1 MRQSHLRTLAARGL
15 SVQKSI
21 GIRGIDAYLS
31 LEKEGSSQLVFSG
44 SWLGPSWI
52 NIAHVLDMHEVKFSV
67 FMLGRPY
74 LVAEDSGNLRSIL
87 SHMTSAAKRS
97 IRDEVF
103 IEGEGFVVSG
113 MKKGIDV
120 SALIA
125 PAIVLSISVILAAN
139 TFFSS
144 PPNQEN
150 LPQEDPLSC
159 ALDMSDSGFSS
170 WIRQQLVSRDKTPAS
185 QLLVQTEIGVINLTV
200 EQTIGS
206 TQLMTGTVGC
216 DDGRSRTLKFR
227 TDTQDGGGFLELEPR
242 LDP

>member
-15 SVQKSI
+15 AVQKSI

-31 LEKEGSSQLVFSG
+31 LDKAGTSQLVFSG

-52 NIAHVLDMHEVKFSV
+52 NVAHVLDMHEVKFSV
-67 FMLGRPY
+67 LLLGRPY
-74 LVAEDSGNLRSIL
+74 LVAEDSGTLRRIL
-87 SHMTSAAKRS
+87 SHVTSAAKQS

-113 MKKGIDV
+113 MKKSIDV
-120 SALIA
+120 TVLIA

-139 TFFSS
+139 TFSS
-144 PPNQEN
+144 SAPTQEN

-159 ALDMSDSGFSS
+159 AIDMSDSEFSS

-185 QLLVQTEIGVINLTV
+185 KLLVQTEMGVINLTV

-227 TDTQDGGGFLELEPR
+227 TDTKDGGGFVELEPR